1 MQKLK
6 INKSGGVSD
15 QDMNVIPD
23 APKVDEAALTDANG
37 SNAGETFVKKE
48 EQEERKLFANKK
60 ANIGIGIAFGVMV
73 VAIVAAVIFVY
84 LV

>member
-1 MQKLK
+1 MQQLK
-6 INKSGGVSD
+6 INKSGGVND

-23 APKVDEAALTDANG
+23 APKMCETASTDTSG

-60 ANIGIGIAFGVMV
+60 ANIAIGIAFGVLV
-73 VAIVAAVIFVY
+73 VAIAAAVIFVY